1 MVFEIISEN
10 IVSFLI
16 YSLVVFIVAFLLGIK
31 VGMRRESQRAAIKK
45 LDKQYRKFVHKRFR
59 EGTKTDSNMHGVLD
73 RKSTPM
79 VQRPSMLSGYKVHVE
94 DIPLNSSTHVV
105 RRSTATS
112 LPASSSSSSSSS
124 SGALFH
130 GKRESVT
137 VEGGSAPTP
146 THNLSQIPPA
156 VASTTLPTPA
166 ASISPSSPLKSPL
179 SPITPSSGSRGK
191 IKLAPIA
198 SPTTDNSM
206 PPTNKSRSSILTI

>member
-94 DIPLNSSTHVV
+94 DTLPLNSSTHVV
-105 RRSTATS
+105 RKSTTTS
-112 LPASSSSSSSSS
+112 LPASSSSSSS

-130 GKRESVT
+130 GKIESVT
-137 VEGGSAPTP
+137 VEGGTSIP

-166 ASISPSSPLKSPL
+166 SLSQSSPLKSPL

-191 IKLAPIA
+191 VKLAPIA

-206 PPTNKSRSSILTI
+206 PPTTKSSILTI